1 MKNNHTTRKL
11 VYTSICIAIGIIL
24 PQMLHLLPIANVGSV
39 LLPMHIPVLICGFIC
54 GYRYGAVCGIILPFL
69 SFVLTGMPPLFP
81 IGISM
86 MAELATYGL
95 LAGIFYEVTKGKIL
109 PSLLIAM
116 IGGRIVLG
124 ISSAILFGMA
134 GIPYGFEVF
143 IGGAFVTALPGIIIQ
158 ILIIPPILFA
168 LNKLNLS
175 AYPRFAARN

>member
-1 MKNNHTTRKL
+1 MRNNQTTRKL

-54 GYRYGAVCGIILPFL
+54 GYKYGAICGIILPFL

-81 IGISM
+81 IGLSM

-109 PSLLIAM
+109 PALLIAM

-124 ISSAILFGMA
+124 ISNAILFGLA
-134 GIPYGFEVF
+134 GMPYGFEVF

-158 ILIIPPILFA
+158 LLIIPPIMFA
-168 LNKLNLS
+168 LNKLNLFGHS
-175 AYPRFAARN
+175 GVVARS